1 MMHAGGSFLG
11 LLGLSLVLAF
21 PALDEV
27 AAVGSTKGGGFRIS
41 DLEEGVRVWRSAGK
55 PPSGFPIEL
64 AGFNFLWQASPGDGS
79 QLVVISRVHGG
90 YLILFDEQGN
100 LLDLIETG
108 EIYYSI
114 LLCDLDQDA
123 VAEVIT
129 DEKQGFGTGYLNR
142 EFHIYKRVGDAL
154 VELGTRTS
162 YRSWFVYEPNAPPR
176 REVLHGHIR
185 CDPGDGMQPRG
196 IAYIIEQTAEGRNPR
211 VIGRSQLRAEG
222 GKLTELPE

>member
-1 MMHAGGSFLG
+1 MLS
-11 LLGLSLVLAF
+11 LLGLVLVLVV
-21 PALDEV
+21 PPTDEA
-27 AAVGSTKGGGFRIS
+27 AAVGPKEGGAFRVS
-41 DLEEGVRVWRSAGK
+41 DLEEGVRLWRSTGK
-55 PPSGFPIEL
+55 APSGFPLDL

-79 QLVVISRVHGG
+79 QVVAISKVHGG
-90 YLILFDEQGN
+90 YLALFDERGN

-129 DEKQGFGTGYLNR
+129 DEKEGFGTGYLNR
-142 EFHIYKRVGDAL
+142 EFHVYKRMSDAL

-162 YRSWFVYEPNAPPR
+162 YRSWFVYEPNAAPR
-176 REVLHGHIR
+176 REVMHGYMR

-196 IAYIIEQTAEGRNPR
+196 LAYVVEQTDEGKSPR
-211 VIGRSQLRAEG
+211 VVRRSQLQAVG